1 MDILKAGSQGG
12 VQDFLPLTID
22 TRRAY
27 QDDESDED
35 LPTAKRSCFREEDED
50 KEEDEE
56 CLTLLTI
63 FRARKKYDLPE
74 PKFPKVP

>member
-22 TRRAY
+22 TRGAY

-35 LPTAKRSCFREEDED
+35 LPPAKRSRYREEDED
-50 KEEDEE
+50 DENEEGDRHSK
-56 CLTLLTI
+56 CLTL
-63 FRARKKYDLPE
+63 PE
-74 PKFPKVP
+74 REKV